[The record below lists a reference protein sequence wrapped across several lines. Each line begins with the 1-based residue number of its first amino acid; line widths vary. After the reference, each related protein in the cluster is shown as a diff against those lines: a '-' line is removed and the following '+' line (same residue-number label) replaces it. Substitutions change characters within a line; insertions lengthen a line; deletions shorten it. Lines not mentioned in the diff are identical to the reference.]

1 MSATEPLI
9 ATKLKTRIHVAQPA
23 VHILSTLGHFKN
35 NNVGVTTIEA
45 KTKGKNK
52 IHAKTKDTL
61 ILAVRKR
68 RSLLILLLFSGDL
81 PDGVPSMVVAA
92 ALVE

>member
-1 MSATEPLI
+1 MEPLI
-9 ATKLKTRIHVAQPA
+9 ATKLRTRIHVSQPA

-61 ILAVRKR
+61 PLILAVRKR

-81 PDGVPSMVVAA
+81 PDGVPSKVVAA